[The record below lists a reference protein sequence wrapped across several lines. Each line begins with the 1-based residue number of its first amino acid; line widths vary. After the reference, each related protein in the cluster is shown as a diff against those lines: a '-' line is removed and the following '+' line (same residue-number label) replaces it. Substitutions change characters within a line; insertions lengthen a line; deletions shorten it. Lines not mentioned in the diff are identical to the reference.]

1 MTATKPVA
9 IADSN
14 APHWMRFLAMLTGAL
29 AAVAGYLTVRGT
41 MLANEAVF
49 HSTRAVLYQEQASDA
64 WAEYQADSIKARVAE
79 TAQQTD
85 TNPAT
90 MQQLASQSA
99 QLRGQQPAAKQK
111 AEGFENDRDAELGST
126 GRLLLERDIVQYASM
141 ATQLGIALL
150 SVAALTKRRSL
161 FIVGAVLGFVGIGLT
176 GYALTYHF
184 VLKG

>member
-1 MTATKPVA
+1 MTTPKPTTDPAAV
-9 IADSN
+9 
-14 APHWMRFLAMLTGAL
+14 PWMRYLAMLTGAL

-90 MQQLASQSA
+90 VGQLASQSA
-99 QLRGQQPAAKQK
+99 DLRGQQPAAKKK
-111 AEGFENDRDAELGST
+111 AEGFESLRDAELGST
-126 GRLLLERDIVQYASM
+126 GRLLFERDIVQYASM
-141 ATQLGIALL
+141 ATQLGIALS

-161 FIVGAVLGFVGIGLT
+161 FIFGAVIGLVGVALT
-176 GYALTYHF
+176 GYALAYHF
-184 VLKG
+184 LVKG